1 MNQKKERVFLRPEDF
16 EAGNQYLAA
25 KRRERSSL
33 PERPSDEAFRLAE
46 LHVRNQER
54 QMLQS
59 NPPPMDLRAAQR
71 RAQIVRLLAE
81 KFDRGIKKRQ
91 AGQAVPPTEAGG
103 EGA

>member
-1 MNQKKERVFLRPEDF
+1 MANEPEKR
-16 EAGNQYLAA
+16 AGF
-25 KRRERSSL
+25 SC
-33 PERPSDEAFRLAE
+33 DEAFRLAE
-46 LHVRNQER
+46 LHVQNQER
-54 QMLQS
+54 QIRQS
-59 NPPPMDLRAAQR
+59 NPPPPMDLRAAQR